1 MNMRKVFIVF
11 FYLVLTISL
20 LSCASSNLT
29 KGEQYNRFYDERPLV
44 LLVMPPIN
52 NTTKIEAKELL
63 YTSICQPLSE
73 AGYYVIPPFAAME
86 VFKNE
91 SAYDAEMFLDSPL
104 GVFKDYF
111 GADAV
116 IFSQIDEWEKI
127 LAGIHIKVSYLVKST
142 KTNEVLFERSC
153 DLVVDMTVNSSGSI
167 LGMVMEMAAA
177 TLEAALTDE
186 IVAARIA
193 NEAVFS
199 DLPLGKYHPRYL
211 QDINDKAKAKDI
223 VSTIHR

>member
-1 MNMRKVFIVF
+1 MRKIFNVFLCVA
-11 FYLVLTISL
+11 LAAVL
-20 LSCASSNLT
+20 LSCATNSLS
-29 KGEQYNRFYDERPLV
+29 KGEQYSKLYEEKPLV

-52 NTTKIEAKELL
+52 NTAKVEAKELL

-104 GVFKDYF
+104 GAFKDYF

-116 IFSQIDEWEKI
+116 VFSQIDVWEKI
-127 LAGIHIKVSYLVKST
+127 LAGIKIKVTYIVKST
-142 KTNEVLFERSC
+142 KTNDILFERSC
-153 DLVVDMTVNSSGSI
+153 DLTVDMTVNSSTSI
-167 LGMVMEMAAA
+167 LGMVMELAAA
-177 TLEAALTDE
+177 SIEAALTDE

-193 NEAVFS
+193 NEEVFR
-199 DLPLGKYHPRYL
+199 DLPYGKYHPRYL
-211 QDINDKAKAKDI
+211 KDVNEKARNKEI
-223 VSTIHR
+223 VSYIDR

>member
-1 MNMRKVFIVF
+1 MN
-11 FYLVLTISL
+11 
-20 LSCASSNLT
+20 
-29 KGEQYNRFYDERPLV
+29 NRFYDEKPLV
-44 LLVMPPIN
+44 LLVMPPVN

-193 NEAVFS
+193 NEAVS
-199 DLPLGKYHPRYL
+199 PTCLWVSIIR
-211 QDINDKAKAKDI
+211 DICKI
-223 VSTIHR
+223 STIKQKQKTSSQQFIDRDYFFFRLSNNSGC